1 MRHLKTHS
9 GEKPNKCNQCDYA
22 SAPAGNLRRH
32 LKTHSGEKSNK
43 CNQCDYASSR
53 ADSLRTHL
61 KMHSGEKANKCNQ
74 CDYASSHASNLM
86 QHLKTHSGEKSNKC
100 NQCDYASSEVG
111 DLRQHLKTHSG
122 EEPNRCGVT
131 LPALTQVLWGDTRRS
146 TNQFRK
152 EKTVYLSSWVDPQR
166 TRIKVK
172 INLASYN
179 SNLWNKYQ
187 QLHFWK
193 EKHRQRH
200 NLLILFC
207 LTRIV
212 DSWLFKDKNSWFYS
226 NRESTFW
233 MANDILE
240 MPNPI
245 LLIRNNK
252 INKMG

>member
-1 MRHLKTHS
+1 MHS
-9 GEKPNKCNQCDYA
+9 G
-22 SAPAGNLRRH
+22 G
-32 LKTHSGEKSNK
+32 KSNK
-43 CNQCDYASSR
+43 CNQCDSAFFYAS
-53 ADSLRTHL
+53 ALRT
-61 KMHSGEKANKCNQ
+61 
-74 CDYASSHASNLM
+74 
-86 QHLKTHSGEKSNKC
+86 HLKTHSGEKSNKC

-111 DLRQHLKTHSG
+111 DLRKHLKTHSG

-193 EKHRQRH
+193 EKH
-200 NLLILFC
+200 ILFQWGIKNF
-207 LTRIV
+207 TRSV
-212 DSWLFKDKNSWFYS
+212 FETPPPPSNSHNHS
-226 NRESTFW
+226 HSLNMVGMGPSH
-233 MANDILE
+233 
-240 MPNPI
+240 NPTTLQEYCI
-245 LLIRNNK
+245 FPPDVSLLHC
-252 INKMG
+252 